1 MDISGLNNA
10 VLSKPELAATQRL
23 VDSANAVV
31 NNGKGYKTVMGQAEF
46 LQLLTEEFKNQ
57 DPTQPLKDRDFIAQM
72 AQISQLDQVTSMS
85 KAMAAMNTEINN
97 VSKLIQKNNAFSLLG
112 KLVDIVEGGQVISG
126 KVEEISGGDF
136 PQLLVNGKYYDFQNV
151 SKLKNDEGE

>member
-31 NNGKGYKTVMGQAEF
+31 NNGKGYKTVMGQPEF

-112 KLVDIVEGGQVISG
+112 TLVDIVEGGQVISG